1 MALHGSRANATPEE
15 SSQPGTREV
24 EQEEGE
30 FEASLRSYLKQHQKA
45 NFLKFSYTIVA
56 THEKNCHDRNGF
68 KGYSNNPNT
77 D

>member
-30 FEASLRSYLKQHQKA
+30 FEASLSYTVRSYLKQHQKA
-45 NFLKFSYTIVA
+45 SFLNLAV
-56 THEKNCHDRNGF
+56 
-68 KGYSNNPNT
+68 
-77 D
+77 